1 MTLKEIE
8 AKVRQFLIEELE
20 IDEGKIALEARLK
33 EDMGIDSLDLV
44 DIVVIVDKIFGIR
57 IKAEDMKSI
66 VTLNDFCN
74 YIAEHQNQ

>member
-8 AKVRQFLIEELE
+8 ATVKQFLVEELE
-20 IDEGKIALEARLK
+20 IDEGKITLEARLK

-57 IKAEDMKSI
+57 IKAEDMKGI

>member
-8 AKVRQFLIEELE
+8 ATVKQFLVDELE

-57 IKAEDMKSI
+57 IKA
-66 VTLNDFCN
+66 
-74 YIAEHQNQ
+74 